1 MENFTFKRLTWIC
14 LILIVYCLSGCKD
27 DQKPVVNSSP
37 VIDLLQPVIET
48 YPNNQFTIEANI
60 TDEAGIKSIQL
71 SNSEWLMN
79 KTIVFEDNKKAYDLK
94 YKFNVPA
101 NEVVDSKHFVKIV
114 VTNIGDKVT
123 EITAPVNLTLDVIK
137 PTMVIS
143 KPTDQSSYFIN
154 TQSGAAEFKI
164 EVALSDDKGLASLTV
179 KSAGLGLDD
188 TVTLSGL
195 TGNYVKDIDFNTKG
209 SYEIVFTVSD
219 AKGNLT
225 TTSRT
230 IKLID
235 ALQFDKM
242 YLTDV
247 FTAQELTSD
256 LFGVPKLMTPSTV
269 PAETGYVFTTKFYS
283 KAAGTEIKFIPQ
295 ETALA
300 PFVFGQS
307 KDVGNALSSDNL
319 ATAVILPA
327 KSYYEIKI
335 DLRTMQ
341 YTLTPYVPTDALRSN
356 MYMAGTGFDG
366 QNWNPAV
373 ATPLTV
379 NSANPYE
386 FTLETN
392 LSATVQWIYIHSQ
405 SWNLPFW
412 RFDKAIPTKVVP
424 SIAADGGG
432 TNVNIVLST
441 SAVYVITFDYHL
453 NYSKAVKK

>member
-1 MENFTFKRLTWIC
+1 MENFTFKRITWIC
-14 LILIVYCLSGCKD
+14 LVLIVYGLSGCKD
-27 DQKPVVNSSP
+27 DQKPIVNSSP
-37 VIDLLQPVIET
+37 AISLTKPTIET
-48 YPNNQFTIEANI
+48 YPNNQFTIEASI
-60 TDEAGIKSIQL
+60 TDEAGIKSIHL
-71 SNSEWLMN
+71 SNQEWLLN
-79 KTIVFEDNKKAYDLK
+79 KTIVLEGSNKEYSLK
-94 YKFNVPA
+94 YKFLVPA
-101 NEVVDSKHFVKIV
+101 NEVVDSQHSIKVV
-114 VTNIGDKVT
+114 VTNIGDKTTEVT
-123 EITAPVNLTLDVIK
+123 LPVNLTLDVTK
-137 PTMVIS
+137 PSMVVS

-154 TQSGAAEFKI
+154 TQSGANEFKI

-179 KSAGLGLDD
+179 KNAGLGLDD
-188 TVTLSGL
+188 AVNLSGL
-195 TGNYVKDIDFNTKG
+195 SGNYVKEIDFNTKG

-219 AKGNLT
+219 AKGNVT
-225 TTSRT
+225 TASRT

-256 LFGVPKLMTPSTV
+256 LFGVPQLMTSSTV
-269 PAETGYVFTTKFYS
+269 PAEAGYVFTTKFYS

-307 KDVGNALSSDNL
+307 KDVGNALSLDNL
-319 ATAVILPA
+319 AKAVILPA

-341 YTLTPYVPTDALRSN
+341 YTLTPYIPTDPLRAN

-373 ATPLTV
+373 ATPLTL
-379 NSANPYE
+379 NSSNPYE
-386 FTLETN
+386 FIMETN
-392 LSATVQWIYIHSQ
+392 LSATVQWIYVHSQ

-412 RFDKAIPTKVVP
+412 RFDKAIPTKVIP
-424 SIAADGGG
+424 SIASDAGG
-432 TNVNIVLST
+432 TNVNIVLSS